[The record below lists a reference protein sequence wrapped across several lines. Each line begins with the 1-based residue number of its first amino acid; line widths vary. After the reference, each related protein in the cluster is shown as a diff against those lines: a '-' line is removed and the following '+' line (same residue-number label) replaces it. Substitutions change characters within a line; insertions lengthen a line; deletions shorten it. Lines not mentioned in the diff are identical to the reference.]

1 LKSNLNEITSP
12 FTGSESTMFKKAG
25 RAEIIRSHQKD
36 DYYISD
42 LKSQITDIFQALI
55 GTYNQLS
62 CHFVDLQRD
71 NNSSVIYTFLQND
84 LTKGFWG
91 TL

>member
-1 LKSNLNEITSP
+1 
-12 FTGSESTMFKKAG
+12 MFKKAG
-25 RAEIIRSHQKD
+25 HAEIIRSHQKD

-62 CHFVDLQRD
+62 CHFVDLQILYVQFSMTMVKR
-71 NNSSVIYTFLQND
+71 
-84 LTKGFWG
+84 GR
-91 TL
+91 